1 MDVKLKRIVIMILLF
16 GVFTIWNGNAVAPA
30 DDQEFYGLFGLTF
43 MGLSGVMTLTDYQD
57 RKG

>member
-1 MDVKLKRIVIMILLF
+1 MILLF
-16 GVFTIWNGNAVAPA
+16 GVFMIWYGNAVAPA

-43 MGLSGVMTLTDYQD
+43 IGLSGVMTLTDYQD